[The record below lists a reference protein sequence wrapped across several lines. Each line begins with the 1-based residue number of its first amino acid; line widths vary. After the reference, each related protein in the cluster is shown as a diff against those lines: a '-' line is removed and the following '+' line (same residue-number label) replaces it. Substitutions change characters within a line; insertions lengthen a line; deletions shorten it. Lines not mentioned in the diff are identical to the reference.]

1 MSIML
6 SKREINKQS
15 LLDNLSKGL
24 CKVVF
29 RKATDGRFR
38 SMICTLNTSYI
49 PTRFESGLKTF
60 LKTAERNLEIIP
72 VYDIVKDDW
81 RSFYINSIQIFYTPE
96 DLKENKEVTKLRKKK
111 EKEDEDNRE

>member
-1 MSIML
+1 ML
-6 SKREINKQS
+6 GKKDINKQS
-15 LLDNLSKGL
+15 LLENLSKGL

-49 PTRFESGLKTF
+49 PTRFESGLKRF
-60 LKTAERNLEIIP
+60 LKTADRNLEIIP

-81 RSFYINSIQIFYTPE
+81 RSFYISTIQMFYTPE

-111 EKEDEDNRE
+111 EQEDEDNRE